1 MKCRCDFWCS
11 WGGGEGGGF
20 PEKEKSHRSIPVA
33 MVCDGM
39 WVPRWCLFEVELFD
53 EAFCSAVVVHDRE
66 HIAYVHYYAALEGCV
81 KLDVA

>member
-1 MKCRCDFWCS
+1 
-11 WGGGEGGGF
+11 
-20 PEKEKSHRSIPVA
+20 